1 MFKNLLLK
9 GQNIYSSE
17 YVLLTSHNATVAH
30 LCVAHLCEA
39 PPQNWTFGTME
50 MVYFSI

>member
-30 LCVAHLCEA
+30 LCEA